1 MLGSRGPH
9 ATEYYR
15 PSADYK
21 LPTTNRE
28 LPYNTPMPEIPDLEA
43 IRAFLNERIVGVEIT
58 KAETYIPYIFRTPAV
73 DVAAGLTGNRF
84 GEVLRHGKFL
94 LFGLADEQ
102 VLAINPMLT
111 GRFQYV

>member
-1 MLGSRGPH
+1 
-9 ATEYYR
+9 
-15 PSADYK
+15 
-21 LPTTNRE
+21 
-28 LPYNTPMPEIPDLEA
+28 MPEIPDLEA
-43 IRAFLNERIVGVEIT
+43 IRAFLNERIIGVEIT

-73 DVAAGLTGNRF
+73 DVAAGLAGNRF

-111 GRFQYV
+111 GRFQYVKPAAKKRHKH